1 MRAFR
6 LENSQSLP
14 EFVAA
19 ERPATAA
26 STPRRSRKRAVAP
39 LPMIVAPR
47 LVHEL
52 HNVMMEV
59 SARAAI
65 CVALS
70 TRPELRSHLV
80 GIDAAVERGRALVRL
95 YAGLV
100 ESGGRTPTHAASGPT
115 DPLAILGDAVA
126 IIGALSGR
134 RVAIVAT
141 AHARK
146 ARVRCSAARLRSR
159 IVAMMTRAMDRV
171 NAGREL
177 HWSVSIETG
186 SRRAVLLELLAPESD
201 APRARH
207 IVMGR
212 LALAPAS
219 NANTS
224 TAASPAARPA
234 PTSGAH
240 SVTPAS
246 RPRVGLRPPAAGR
259 HAS

>member
-19 ERPATAA
+19 ERPAAVA
-26 STPRRSRKRAVAP
+26 STRRRSRKRVVAP
-39 LPMIVAPR
+39 VPMIVAPR

-100 ESGGRTPTHAASGPT
+100 ESGNHATAAQSASGPT

-134 RVAIVAT
+134 RVAIAAT
-141 AHARK
+141 AQARK

-159 IVAMMTRAMDRV
+159 VVAMMTRAMDRL

-186 SRRAVLLELLAPESD
+186 VSRGVILELRAPESD

-207 IVMGR
+207 VVMGR
-212 LALAPAS
+212 LVLAPAS
-219 NANTS
+219 VGGVP
-224 TAASPAARPA
+224 PAAAPA
-234 PTSGAH
+234 AH
-240 SVTPAS
+240 AATPAS
-246 RPRVGLRPPAAGR
+246 RTRVNLRPAVAGR